1 MGWVNYTRQFER
13 RTPNSALF
21 FVRLP
26 FWEPDQ
32 AAQPPS
38 TWATGMPASIVAPAL
53 SHWAHWCD
61 RRDSN
66 TTRSCFL
73 VNGHMIHPY
82 DTSINHENLVIEKW
96 IIISHQSGCIHPYTT
111 LCRSWLISLLQWSHV
126 ERPGYGTYPA
136 ARTRKKWPNGGWIV
150 GFTTLLSCIIQ
161 YISYIS
167 IYSHTVSRNI

>member
-32 AAQPPS
+32 PAQPPS

-126 ERPGYGTYPA
+126 EQQGLGKNGQMEVELLGLPLYYHVSFNTYHIFLY
-136 ARTRKKWPNGGWIV
+136 TV
-150 GFTTLLSCIIQ
+150 IQ
-161 YISYIS
+161 YLE
-167 IYSHTVSRNI
+167 IYRERDRLL